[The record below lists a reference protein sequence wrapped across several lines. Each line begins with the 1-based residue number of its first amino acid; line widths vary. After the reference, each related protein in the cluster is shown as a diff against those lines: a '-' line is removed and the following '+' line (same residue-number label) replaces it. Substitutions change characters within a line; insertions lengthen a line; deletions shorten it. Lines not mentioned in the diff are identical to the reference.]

1 MNLNKHIEFFNP
13 ALVTEPIHIIGC
25 GALGSHIAELLVR
38 LGCTNIHLWDFD
50 VVSPHNITNQMYR
63 QKDIGQSKVSALAEI
78 LLEINPKVE
87 LTGHQRKYEMEVI
100 SGYIFMMVDSIDT
113 RRAIVEHLKDSR
125 YVKALFDARMRLTD
139 AQSYAAD
146 WTVPDDITALLS
158 TMQFSSEE
166 AKASTP
172 VSACGTA
179 LSVTPTV
186 KMVASVTV
194 SNFINLMLGKELK
207 KIILLDAFSYNL
219 NAF

>member
-25 GALGSHIAELLVR
+25 GALGSHVAELLVR
-38 LGCTNIHLWDFD
+38 LGCDNIHLWDFD
-50 VVSPHNITNQMYR
+50 MVSPHNITNQLYR
-63 QKDIGQSKVSALAEI
+63 YNDIGAPKVAALSEI
-78 LLEINPKVE
+78 LIDINPTVK
-87 LTGHQRKYEMEVI
+87 LILHDKYEMQNL
-100 SGYIFMMVDSIDT
+100 SGYIFMMVDSIDL
-113 RRAIVEHLKDSR
+113 RRAIVEHLKDNK

-146 WTVPDDITALLS
+146 WTNPEDIKALLN

-172 VSACGTA
+172 VSACGTT

-194 SNFINLMLGKELK
+194 SNFINLILGKELM

>member
-1 MNLNKHIEFFNP
+1 MNLNKHLDFFNP

-25 GALGSHIAELLVR
+25 GALGSHVAELLVR
-38 LGCTNIHLWDFD
+38 LGCDDIHLWDFD
-50 VVSPHNITNQMYR
+50 KVSPHNITNQLFVHK
-63 QKDIGQSKVSALAEI
+63 QIGQQKTIALDY
-78 LLEINPKVE
+78 LLHEINPKVN
-87 LTGHQRKYEMEVI
+87 TIMHDKYEMQNI
-100 SGYIFMMVDSIDT
+100 SGYVFMLVDSIDL
-113 RRAIVEHLKDSR
+113 RREIVTHLKDSP
-125 YVKALFDARMRLTD
+125 YVKAMFDARMRLTD

-146 WTVPDDITALLS
+146 WTIQSDITALLN
-158 TMQFSSEE
+158 TMQFTSEE

-186 KMVASVTV
+186 KIVASVTV

>member
-38 LGCTNIHLWDFD
+38 LGCDNIHLWDFD
-50 VVSPHNITNQMYR
+50 VVSPHNITNQLFVHK
-63 QKDIGQSKVSALAEI
+63 QIGQKKTIALDY
-78 LLEINPKVE
+78 LLHEINPKVE
-87 LTGHQRKYEMEVI
+87 TILHDKYEMQNL
-100 SGYIFMMVDSIDT
+100 SGYVFMMVDSIEL
-113 RRAIVEHLKDSR
+113 RHNICMRLIDSC
-125 YVKALFDARMRLTD
+125 YVKAMFDARMRLTD
-139 AQSYAAD
+139 AQSYGAD
-146 WTVPDDITALLS
+146 WTVPSDRIALLN
-158 TMQFSSEE
+158 TMKFTSEE

-172 VSACGTA
+172 VSACGTT

-194 SNFINLMLGKELK
+194 SNFINLILGKELM

>member
-38 LGCTNIHLWDFD
+38 LGVNNIHLWDFD
-50 VVSPHNITNQMYR
+50 VVSPHNITNQLYVHK
-63 QKDIGQSKVSALAEI
+63 QIGQKKTTALDY
-78 LLEINPKVE
+78 LLHEINPKVE
-87 LTGHQRKYEMEVI
+87 TILHDKYEMQNL
-100 SGYIFMMVDSIDT
+100 SGYVFMMVDSIDL
-113 RRAIVEHLKDSR
+113 RRTIVDHLKTNK
-125 YVKALFDARMRLTD
+125 YIKAIFDARMRLTD

-146 WTVPDDITALLS
+146 WTVPEDKEQLLN
-158 TMQFSSEE
+158 TMQFTSEE

-172 VSACGTA
+172 VSACGTT

-186 KMVASVTV
+186 KVVASFTV

-207 KIILLDAFSYNL
+207 KIILLDAFSYNV
-219 NAF
+219 NSF